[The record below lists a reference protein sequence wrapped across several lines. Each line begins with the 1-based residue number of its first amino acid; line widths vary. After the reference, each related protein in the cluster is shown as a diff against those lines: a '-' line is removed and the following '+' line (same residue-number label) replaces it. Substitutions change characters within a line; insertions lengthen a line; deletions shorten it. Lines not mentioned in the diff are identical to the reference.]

1 MTAVTAHKHIM
12 ASINS
17 RFDRDVDTIDAND
30 AEESFVRIEPFSSDN
45 LVSMRSSKRQ
55 GNGGTISLHPP
66 CSSPT
71 FDQHTRLP
79 VRNRSRKKRS
89 VSKNGSLKVSAKNVP
104 RKTKLYFADIFTT
117 MIDLHWPWVI
127 LIFCG
132 SYVLS
137 WILFGLIWWLLV
149 ALRGPSVC
157 VTEVNKEIKLPFYYS
172 DMWPHNLNVIH
183 TCTWYMYLHTY
194 IIKLFKVAYHSIG
207 AQLLNS
213 LKNVPQYFCF
223 FKLNLLFAKS
233 STTICDT

>member
-1 MTAVTAHKHIM
+1 M
-12 ASINS
+12 ASNAS
-17 RFDRDVDTIDAND
+17 SFDRDVDPSDVND

-55 GNGGTISLHPP
+55 GNRAAISLHPP

-71 FDQHTRLP
+71 FDQHTRFP
-79 VRNRSRKKRS
+79 ARSRPGKKRL
-89 VSKNGSLKVSAKNVP
+89 VSKNGSLKVSARNVP

-149 ALRGPSVC
+149 AVRGPSVC
-157 VTEVNKEIKLPFYYS
+157 ATEVN
-172 DMWPHNLNVIH
+172 
-183 TCTWYMYLHTY
+183 
-194 IIKLFKVAYHSIG
+194 
-207 AQLLNS
+207 
-213 LKNVPQYFCF
+213 
-223 FKLNLLFAKS
+223 
-233 STTICDT
+233 

>member
-1 MTAVTAHKHIM
+1 M
-12 ASINS
+12 ASNNS
-17 RFDRDVDTIDAND
+17 SFDRDAHTSDAND
-30 AEESFVRIEPFSSDN
+30 ADESFVRIEPFSSDN

-55 GNGGTISLHPP
+55 GNRAAISLHPT

-71 FDQHTRLP
+71 FDQHTRIAA
-79 VRNRSRKKRS
+79 RSRSRKKRL

-149 ALRGPSVC
+149 AVRGPSVC
-157 VTEVNKEIKLPFYYS
+157 ATEVN
-172 DMWPHNLNVIH
+172 
-183 TCTWYMYLHTY
+183 
-194 IIKLFKVAYHSIG
+194 
-207 AQLLNS
+207 
-213 LKNVPQYFCF
+213 
-223 FKLNLLFAKS
+223 
-233 STTICDT
+233 